1 LVHNNGIVALSKPPE
16 HFLDD
21 AFPIE
26 NYTFIAPF
34 FGDVDTRKAGTVW
47 YTDPVTKDLNIL
59 MRAESDIHRAFP
71 EYEDF
76 SPTYLFVATWDHVG
90 YYKERNDKLNT
101 FQCVIATDGGKSF
114 AIFLYNEL
122 NWTSP
127 SNQEATP
134 MYAKVGFN
142 EGYQNRSWEVPCSRS
157 YNVTDIS
164 FGSNSGVPG
173 EWIFRIDD
181 EDIISACPKKGE

>member
-1 LVHNNGIVALSKPPE
+1 LIFLTSLQVHNNGIVALSKPPE

-90 YYKERNDKLNT
+90 YYKERNDK
-101 FQCVIATDGGKSF
+101 V
-114 AIFLYNEL
+114 
-122 NWTSP
+122 
-127 SNQEATP
+127 
-134 MYAKVGFN
+134 
-142 EGYQNRSWEVPCSRS
+142 
-157 YNVTDIS
+157 
-164 FGSNSGVPG
+164 
-173 EWIFRIDD
+173 RI
-181 EDIISACPKKGE
+181 IHLQ